1 MLRSFLASHFCAPA
15 VGVRGHEMEI
25 VILPLAAMFLTSY
38 FYYQHGG
45 VETSILVRCV
55 TSAHGVLGILL
66 FISAMTI
73 GFTGNHNESNF
84 KPFLISYLLPVS
96 SILLSFILFRGN
108 KKIHL
113 LQIINIIS
121 LLVSF
126 FIGGM
131 SVTGRWL

>member
-1 MLRSFLASHFCAPA
+1 
-15 VGVRGHEMEI
+15 MEI

-55 TSAHGVLGILL
+55 TSAHGILGILL

-96 SILLSFILFRGN
+96 SILLSFILFHGN
-108 KKIHL
+108 KKNSPAANH
-113 LQIINIIS
+113 QYNFSASIIFYRWHVCNRAVAMTSNKS
-121 LLVSF
+121 LKSLTSF
-126 FIGGM
+126 AG
-131 SVTGRWL
+131 TG